1 MQLSASSKISCIPP
15 LFFLIGQREHSCSH
29 LQQVRAH
36 LKGTV
41 SWKLRHRL
49 LYIIRKLSLQG
60 SDGTQQNFKNIKPL
74 PRNLRIKYTAFTRYF
89 TFKGPA
95 SAQVFGIPC
104 VQNTWN
110 PFAWVKSRARQPK
123 TNTFKV
129 KCPHLNFAQIFACKT
144 PFESTEHPLKYD
156 HVTFFVN
163 IPLWKCFAWPNL
175 RTVKMRTFNCQ
186 SVLHTDAKPWADAGP
201 LNVKYPLNAEN
212 FTVYFIAWRFSI
224 LKNVMLAVQ
233 CLKRKLSNDV
243 EQPMP

>member
-1 MQLSASSKISCIPP
+1 MIGLEKSFWMIYSNTHLRTRETLP
-15 LFFLIGQREHSCSH
+15 LIGQREHSCSH

-49 LYIIRKLSLQG
+49 LTIIRKLSLQG
-60 SDGTQQNFKNIKPL
+60 SDGTRQNFKNIKPL

-144 PFESTEHPLKYD
+144 PLKVRNIHWNMTTWLFLSTFHFE
-156 HVTFFVN
+156 
-163 IPLWKCFAWPNL
+163 
-175 RTVKMRTFNCQ
+175 
-186 SVLHTDAKPWADAGP
+186 SVLHGP
-201 LNVKYPLNAEN
+201 IYAQSKWEHSTVKV
-212 FTVYFIAWRFSI
+212 FCI
-224 LKNVMLAVQ
+224 
-233 CLKRKLSNDV
+233 
-243 EQPMP
+243 PMPNLGQMQVLWTWNIR

>member
-60 SDGTQQNFKNIKPL
+60 SDGTRQNFKNIKPL

-110 PFAWVKSRARQPK
+110 PFACVKSSARHPK

-144 PFESTEHPLKYD
+144 PLKVRNIHWNMTTWLFLSTFHFE
-156 HVTFFVN
+156 
-163 IPLWKCFAWPNL
+163 
-175 RTVKMRTFNCQ
+175 
-186 SVLHTDAKPWADAGP
+186 SVLHGP
-201 LNVKYPLNAEN
+201 IYAQSKWEHSTVKV
-212 FTVYFIAWRFSI
+212 FCI
-224 LKNVMLAVQ
+224 
-233 CLKRKLSNDV
+233 
-243 EQPMP
+243 PMPNLGQMQVLWTWNIR